1 MNGVALI
8 AFDCRDGRTLST
20 FVHGSVGEPDA
31 AAVARQRERLA
42 HEVAGKFGDRPFDI
56 LEVPL
61 RDYPALATIDRVDP
75 DKRKACAAAGVRN
88 SVQGLK

>member
-8 AFDCRDGRTLST
+8 AFDCRDGRILST

-31 AAVARQRERLA
+31 AAVARRRERLA
-42 HEVAGKFGDRPFDI
+42 HEVAGQCGDRPFDI

-61 RDYPALATIDRVDP
+61 RDFPALGTIDRVDP
-75 DKRKACAAAGVRN
+75 DKRRLVRRQA
-88 SVQGLK
+88 SGQ